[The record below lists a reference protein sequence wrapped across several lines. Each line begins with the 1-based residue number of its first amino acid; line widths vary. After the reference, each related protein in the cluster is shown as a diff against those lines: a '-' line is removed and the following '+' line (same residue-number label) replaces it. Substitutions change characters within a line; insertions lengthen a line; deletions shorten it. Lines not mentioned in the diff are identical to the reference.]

1 MTVDTSVDDPIV
13 LETVRAL
20 EAASAPLRPQEW
32 YALADSHLR
41 TMVEHRLRAIGRE
54 LVDVSEHDGKPGG
67 YLSGWSDEVA
77 PTVAAHRGELQTKD
91 LAVLSMIYL
100 HSHILGTLLGEQ
112 TIPLSAQLDAHEG
125 PDGRDIVTAAEL
137 GDCLRTLQSH
147 ELIDHAK
154 RPGLALRRLSV
165 SQRRRLDENLVLLC
179 RPNSLWAR
187 QIRQDRAQQPQSE
200 ADD

>member
-1 MTVDTSVDDPIV
+1 MRVETSVDDPIV
-13 LETVRAL
+13 VETVRAL

-54 LVDVSEHDGKPGG
+54 LVDVIEHDGKPGG
-67 YLSGWSDEVA
+67 YVSGWSDEVA
-77 PTVAAHRGELQTKD
+77 PTIAAQRGRLQAKD
-91 LAVLSMIYL
+91 LAVLGMIYL
-100 HSHILGTLLGEQ
+100 HSHVLGTLLGEQ
-112 TIPLSAQLDAHEG
+112 TVPLSVQLDAHEG
-125 PDGRDIVTAAEL
+125 PDGRDIVTAVEL
-137 GDCLRTLQSH
+137 ADCLRALQSR

-154 RPGLALRRLSV
+154 RPGPALQRLSP

-187 QIRQDRAQQPQSE
+187 QIRQDRAQQPRSE
-200 ADD
+200 AVD

>member
-1 MTVDTSVDDPIV
+1 MTVETSVDDPIV
-13 LETVRAL
+13 VETVRAL

-54 LVDVSEHDGKPGG
+54 LVDVGEYDGKPGV

-77 PTVAAHRGELQTKD
+77 PTVAAQRGGLQVKD

-100 HSHILGTLLGEQ
+100 HSHVLGTLLGEQ

-137 GDCLRTLQSH
+137 ADCLRTLQSH
-147 ELIDHAK
+147 ELIDYAK
-154 RPGLALRRLSV
+154 RPGLALRRLSA

-187 QIRQDRAQQPQSE
+187 QIRQDRAQQPQTE